1 MNASRSS
8 YVEYGTGNML
18 NLDAGTIKRK
28 IDSNEYDDE
37 ILQEAQPNGKRACSV
52 TPHANQFATFGK
64 HTVGPLTPNGQE
76 QAHSA
81 WPSAQSNPSP
91 LLRTAVTTETQSA
104 MMPAPNGF
112 AAMHHGYHTPESA
125 PASVTPSPLNS
136 AFSASMDM
144 DMETTSGPT
153 MFQNTSH
160 PSTVSSAM
168 ATPGGLLPSALPG
181 QAQQPHQQQQQQQ
194 PQGKSPYVP
203 VHGRSME
210 IPSYARVPLNEVRQY
225 RDQRWSSC
233 IYGAD
238 TRIGQGMMI

>member
-37 ILQEAQPNGKRACSV
+37 IIQEAQPNGKRACSV

-64 HTVGPLTPNGQE
+64 HMVAPQTPNGQD

-81 WPSAQSNPSP
+81 WPSSQSNPSP
-91 LLRTAVTTETQSA
+91 LLRTAVTTGAQSS
-104 MMPAPNGF
+104 MMPTQNGF
-112 AAMHHGYHTPESA
+112 AAMHHGYQTPEST

-136 AFSASMDM
+136 DFSASMDM
-144 DMETTSGPT
+144 DMESTSGPA
-153 MFQNTSH
+153 MFQNTSNT
-160 PSTVSSAM
+160 SMASSAM

-181 QAQQPHQQQQQQQ
+181 QTQSQQEPQQQSQE
-194 PQGKSPYVP
+194 KSPYVP

>member
-37 ILQEAQPNGKRACSV
+37 IIQEAQPNGKRTCSV
-52 TPHANQFATFGK
+52 TPNASQFATFGK
-64 HTVGPLTPNGQE
+64 QMGAPHTPNGQD
-76 QAHSA
+76 QAQYSA
-81 WPSAQSNPSP
+81 WPSSQSSPSP
-91 LLRTAVTTETQSA
+91 FLRTAVTTSGAQGPMMPTSSGFSA
-104 MMPAPNGF
+104 MN
-112 AAMHHGYHTPESA
+112 HGYQTPEST
-125 PASVTPSPLNS
+125 PASVTPSPHNS

-144 DMETTSGPT
+144 DMESTSGPT
-153 MFQNTSH
+153 MFQHTNNT
-160 PSTVSSAM
+160 PLVSSAM
-168 ATPGGLLPSALPG
+168 AAPGSLLPSALPG
-181 QAQQPHQQQQQQQ
+181 QAQQQQQQ
-194 PQGKSPYVP
+194 PQEKSPYVP

>member
-1 MNASRSS
+1 MNASQSS

-37 ILQEAQPNGKRACSV
+37 ILQEAQPNGKRTCSV

-64 HTVGPLTPNGQE
+64 QTVGPQTPNGQE

-81 WPSAQSNPSP
+81 WPSSQQSNPSP
-91 LLRTAVTTETQSA
+91 LLRTAVTTGAQNS
-104 MMPAPNGF
+104 MMPTLNGF
-112 AAMHHGYHTPESA
+112 AAMHHGYQTPESA
-125 PASVTPSPLNS
+125 PPSVTPSPLDS

-144 DMETTSGPT
+144 DMESTSGPA
-153 MFQNTSH
+153 MFQNTNHTTSQV
-160 PSTVSSAM
+160 TSAM

-181 QAQQPHQQQQQQQ
+181 QAQQQQQQ
-194 PQGKSPYVP
+194 PQEKSPYVP